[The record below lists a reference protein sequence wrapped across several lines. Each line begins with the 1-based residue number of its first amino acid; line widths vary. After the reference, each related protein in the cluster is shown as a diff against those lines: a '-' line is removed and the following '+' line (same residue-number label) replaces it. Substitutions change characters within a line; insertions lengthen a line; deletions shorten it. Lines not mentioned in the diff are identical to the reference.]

1 MNHSEQ
7 LFWLKQAYFIATLG
21 PDPSTQNAAL
31 LINDHV
37 SCCMLFAVNDFPAGI
52 DYSDERLT
60 SPLKYNYVEHAE
72 RNVIYEA
79 AYQGVSTYDL
89 TMVCPWAACPDC
101 ARAIIISG
109 IRELV
114 THQQALDDT
123 PERWWPAVEIGI
135 DMLREAGVVVT
146 IYDGAVGGPQI
157 RRNGRMWQP

>member
-1 MNHSEQ
+1 METTDQ
-7 LFWLKQAYFIATLG
+7 VEWLKQAYGVATRS
-21 PDPSTQNAAL
+21 PDPSTQNAAI
-31 LINDHV
+31 LIRKVTDRSV
-37 SCCMLFAVNDFPAGI
+37 ASMCNDFPPGI
-52 DYSDERLT
+52 ASSNERWT
-60 SPLKYNYVEHAE
+60 SPLKYSYVEHAE
-72 RNVIYEA
+72 RNVIYKA
-79 AYQGVSTYDL
+79 ASLGFSTFDSV
-89 TMVCPWAACPDC
+89 MICPWADCPDC

-146 IYDGAVGGPQI
+146 IYDGKLGCAPI